1 MQKEPS
7 TGGPFLSFDAER
19 QASISPMKKQI
30 CARLLTVC
38 SIQFTFG
45 SLESIRNAKTSIKSS
60 QARPQGRKG
69 MPENR
74 SALQASLPRS
84 ALRGLRSV
92 PRTSSKSRP
101 ASGRASAQTSA
112 DVPLGDGRDG
122 APSHLHTPRA
132 GRYRT
137 RYKQSAV
144 EQVPRL
150 HRGEAEKYDGEQI
163 DERHRG
169 AEASGMVSLVMRFLA
184 FLLMASSVMI
194 FLCFLF
200 CPKAADRRGGWSA
213 APAFSKKFF
222 YTRFHFAPPGMSVT
236 STPCALSSSRMR
248 SASAKF
254 FAFLASARWR
264 IRFSMPSSAVPSS
277 ETTVKRPR
285 SAGTRP
291 SPSSRARLRPF

>member
-1 MQKEPS
+1 
-7 TGGPFLSFDAER
+7 
-19 QASISPMKKQI
+19 MKKQI

-45 SLESIRNAKTSIKSS
+45 SLESIRNAKTSIKII

-84 ALRGLRSV
+84 ACAVYDQCREHRQKADRHQDAHLH
-92 PRTSSKSRP
+92 KHRP
-101 ASGRASAQTSA
+101 
-112 DVPLGDGRDG
+112 DVPLGDGRDELL
-122 APSHLHTPRA
+122 SHLHNTREQA
-132 GRYRT
+132 DYRT

-150 HRGEAEKYDGEQI
+150 HRGEAEKYDREQI

-184 FLLMASSVMI
+184 FLLMASSVMT

-213 APAFSKKFF
+213 APAFLKNSF
-222 YTRFHFAPPGMSVT
+222 TRA
-236 STPCALSSSRMR
+236 STLRRRAYR
-248 SASAKF
+248 SLRRPAS
-254 FAFLASARWR
+254 
-264 IRFSMPSSAVPSS
+264 
-277 ETTVKRPR
+277 
-285 SAGTRP
+285 
-291 SPSSRARLRPF
+291 